1 VLFFWVR
8 PAPAHQTTVITAG
21 KDSLAGKLLQGK
33 KTGFAFVGASLLANR
48 FSQRASPQTNIRRQ
62 ASSYKGKSQV
72 LPL

>member
-1 VLFFWVR
+1 VLFLVR

-33 KTGFAFVGASLLANR
+33 SQVFAFVRASLLANGGG
-48 FSQRASPQTNIRRQ
+48 QRASPQTNIRRQ
-62 ASSYKGKSQV
+62 ASSHMGRGRA